1 MIRTRIW
8 DLPTRLFH
16 WTLAACVI
24 ALVFTAKVSGSSA
37 AMEWHYWLG
46 YATLALLLFRLVWG
60 VIGGHWSRFSS
71 FVYSPVTLLR
81 YLKGQDPRPELHA
94 GHSPTGALS
103 VFAILAI
110 VGTQALSG
118 LFIYDDISF
127 YGPLT
132 NWVSN
137 DTISLAT
144 RWHVEWG
151 QWLVIGIAVL
161 HVLAIVFYRLVKR
174 QNLVTPMIV
183 GDKRL
188 TSPLPASRD
197 GIGPFIT
204 ALVVMAACS
213 GFVYWLVKYAAT

>member
-16 WTLAACVI
+16 WTLAAFVI
-24 ALVFTAKVSGSSA
+24 ALVLTAKVSGSSA

-60 VIGGHWSRFSS
+60 LIGGHWSRFSS
-71 FVYSPVTLLR
+71 FIYAPSTLIA
-81 YLKGQDPRPELHA
+81 YLKGDTRPELQA

-110 VGTQALSG
+110 VGVQAVSG

-132 NWVSN
+132 NWVSG
-137 DTISLAT
+137 DTVSLAT
-144 RWHVEWG
+144 RWHVELG
-151 QWLVIGIAVL
+151 QWLVIAIAVL
-161 HVLAIVFYRLVKR
+161 HVLAIVLYRLVKR

-183 GDKRL
+183 GDKQL
-188 TSPLPASRD
+188 ASPLPASRD
-197 GIGPFIT
+197 GLVPFMT
-204 ALVVMAACS
+204 ALVAMAVCS
-213 GFVYWLVKYAAT
+213 GFVYWLVKYAAQ